1 MKLKACS
8 CSCSCFWLPPS
19 MRPQPIWP
27 TKVAGA
33 KEAKKKWK
41 PTHGRQSWRRLC
53 PRWQSL
59 HLEGNIFHTLQQLGV
74 LSFRVSPPFKK
85 KRKPVPQLVP
95 HFAMFAQA
103 GDKLLGVRFVTTKAL
118 FIIEPFGTHTHRVG
132 HVGQICLN
140 SCFNSYQ
147 ERGTKEG
154 ENSTKIAVKALFWRS
169 VDSAC
174 ILCSSFSKNISPGKK
189 WLC

>member
-1 MKLKACS
+1 MPQLGTMSLEIEGLLLLLLLLLFSTIHATATHLANKS
-8 CSCSCFWLPPS
+8 C
-19 MRPQPIWP
+19 RRER
-27 TKVAGA
+27 G
-33 KEAKKKWK
+33 KKKWK

-59 HLEGNIFHTLQQLGV
+59 HLEGNIFHTLHQLGV

-118 FIIEPFGTHTHRVG
+118 FIIEPFGTHTH
-132 HVGQICLN
+132 I
-140 SCFNSYQ
+140 
-147 ERGTKEG
+147 EWGT
-154 ENSTKIAVKALFWRS
+154 L
-169 VDSAC
+169 
-174 ILCSSFSKNISPGKK
+174 GKFV
-189 WLC
+189 